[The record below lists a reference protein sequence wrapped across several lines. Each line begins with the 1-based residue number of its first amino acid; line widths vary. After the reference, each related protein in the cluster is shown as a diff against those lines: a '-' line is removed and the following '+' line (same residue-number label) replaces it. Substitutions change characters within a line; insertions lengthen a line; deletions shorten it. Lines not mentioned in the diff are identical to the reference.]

1 MEKVVAK
8 RTLKKSYYKDYSL
21 IENIDNVTDRSEN
34 VKEKNSFKEKL
45 LFKIA
50 LQTITVISIMFFV
63 LAIKFFN
70 IDIVKNSDISKK
82 IIKEYKKTYTL
93 KGIYKKAEDMAKNT
107 YVFLQPIIPEK
118 IAVGTKNTYFKLKQN
133 IINNNKDNAEKSKNE
148 VALYEEVSDSKSENI
163 EEKNVG
169 TSVDE
174 EETVT
179 VVSSVSSE
187 ASILDK
193 INDTNVKFIKPLSGV
208 ITSRFGAREPIFEG
222 VDSYHTGIDIATDTG
237 KTIVSSTDG
246 TVTVATNNKYNG
258 NYVEVTNG
266 KIVTKYC
273 HMSKISVKKGAKIKA
288 GDKVGEVGS
297 TGLATGPHLHFE
309 VVYDGTKINPEL
321 VLDF

>member
-1 MEKVVAK
+1 M
-8 RTLKKSYYKDYSL
+8 
-21 IENIDNVTDRSEN
+21 
-34 VKEKNSFKEKL
+34 
-45 LFKIA
+45 
-50 LQTITVISIMFFV
+50 
-63 LAIKFFN
+63 
-70 IDIVKNSDISKK
+70 
-82 IIKEYKKTYTL
+82 IIY
-93 KGIYKKAEDMAKNT
+93 
-107 YVFLQPIIPEK
+107 
-118 IAVGTKNTYFKLKQN
+118 
-133 IINNNKDNAEKSKNE
+133 
-148 VALYEEVSDSKSENI
+148 YEEVSDSKSENI